1 MRAIILAV
9 LVAMGIGL
17 ATAPTVSAAPANGV
31 VIDEGA
37 AQNSNVAQVQHWRW
51 GSRRGGHWRWGSR
64 GRGGGWG
71 RCHFRYRSGFYRC

>member
-9 LVAMGIGL
+9 LVTMGIGL
-17 ATAPTVSAAPANGV
+17 ATAPSVNAAPANGV

-37 AQNSNVAQVQHWRW
+37 TQNSNVTHVQHWRW

-64 GRGGGWG
+64 GGRPWG
-71 RCHFRYRSGFYRC
+71 RCHIRYRSGWVRC